1 MIRNKKEMASS
12 IVKKKPLIITS
23 GAYIN
28 HAGTARSLACNL
40 HNFKYPR
47 SVYDRF
53 SVYHPDFNAPFE
65 RVEYQFYHTIKRRK
79 NIYIYKIKVEWNK

>member
-1 MIRNKKEMASS
+1 MESS
-12 IVKKKPLIITS
+12 IVKKKKPFIITS

-28 HAGTARSLACNL
+28 HAGTERSLACNL

-53 SVYHPDFNAPFE
+53 SVYRRDFNAPFE
-65 RVEYQFYHTIKRRK
+65 RVQYQFYPAKTWKK
-79 NIYIYKIKVEWNK
+79 EIYMHI

>member
-1 MIRNKKEMASS
+1 MESS
-12 IVKKKPLIITS
+12 IVKKRRKKPLIITS

-28 HAGTARSLACNL
+28 RARTERSLACNL

-53 SVYHPDFNAPFE
+53 SVYRRDFNAPFE
-65 RVEYQFYHTIKRRK
+65 RVQYQFYQLKRGKRK
-79 NIYIYKIKVEWNK
+79 YICIYKIKVERNK